1 MLNTQHIPQ
10 INNPMQAV
18 IIAGGKG
25 TRLRPLTYGCP
36 KPMLPLIDR
45 PFLEWM
51 INRCLEA
58 NVCDILLNVQ
68 YQARQVID
76 YFGDGDRFGVK
87 IRYIEESTPLD
98 TAGAIKLAEP
108 YFTGESLI
116 VFNADILT
124 DLDLKALIKFHQE
137 TKADATLTLTKV
149 DDIKPFGLVEIDH
162 QNQVKAFREKPSAEQ
177 AIEFLAQGID
187 TVNAGTY
194 VLEPKIFDR
203 YPHGEP
209 LSFERKVF
217 PDVLAD
223 GLKMMGFVA
232 DGYWMDMGTPEKYY
246 QAQIDVLQERVA
258 YNFGDRVA
266 QKNKGIWIAKT
277 ANISE
282 NAILN
287 APCYIGD
294 NVTLGNDA
302 HIPSGTIVGANSLI
316 NKAIAAGMYAVGSMI
331 V

>member
-1 MLNTQHIPQ
+1 
-10 INNPMQAV
+10 MQAV

-36 KPMLPLIDR
+36 KPMLPLVDR

-51 INRCLEA
+51 INRCREA

-76 YFGDGDRFGVK
+76 YFGDGDRFGVT

-124 DLDLKALIKFHQE
+124 NLDLAALIKFHKDTQ
-137 TKADATLTLTKV
+137 ADATLTLTKV
-149 DDIKPFGLVEIDH
+149 PDITPFGLVEINA
-162 QNQVKAFREKPSAEQ
+162 QNQVQAFREKPNPEQ
-177 AIEFLAQGID
+177 AVKFLAQGID
-187 TVNAGTY
+187 TINAGTY
-194 VLEPKIFDR
+194 VLEPKIFDV
-203 YPHGEP
+203 YPSGEP

-217 PDVLAD
+217 PNVLEQ
-223 GLKMMGFVA
+223 GLKMMGFVS

-246 QAQIDVLQERVA
+246 QAQVDVLEGKVA
-258 YNFGDRVA
+258 YDFGDRVE
-266 QKNKGIWIAKT
+266 QIRDGVWVAKT
-277 ANISE
+277 ANIAES
-282 NAILN
+282 AVLDS
-287 APCYIGD
+287 PCYVGEYAL
-294 NVTLGNDA
+294 VGKDA
-302 HIPSGTIVGANSLI
+302 HIPAQTLVGANSLV
-316 NKAIAAGMYAVGSMI
+316 NKAIASGMYAVGSMLI
-331 V
+331 